1 MNSHATRPRT
11 TTQPLLVLVAVGSVA
26 CVAIGTLGLHLHRES
41 TALDG
46 TRAKL
51 ATLAQRT
58 ERLRIDAIH
67 AKGLQDGVN
76 ELVAAG
82 FVSTQR
88 DPRWPHALR
97 AAGLADVEV
106 EVLHEPSMAAAAR
119 DAGAGVIFRE
129 SLLRIRM
136 PVLHEVELLRRLDML
151 HAVPIGIMRAQ
162 RCSLQRPASDATDP
176 AQSLLTADCQIGW
189 TDALVDAKETR

>member
-82 FVSTQR
+82 FVSTGER
-88 DPRWPHALR
+88 KPFVDGAVRS
-97 AAGLADVEV
+97 
-106 EVLHEPSMAAAAR
+106 EVLLFDKPLAPP
-119 DAGAGVIFRE
+119 
-129 SLLRIRM
+129 LPPLR
-136 PVLHEVELLRRLDML
+136 
-151 HAVPIGIMRAQ
+151 
-162 RCSLQRPASDATDP
+162 
-176 AQSLLTADCQIGW
+176 
-189 TDALVDAKETR
+189 